1 MTLKEIIKRVATD
14 FGNNEFDKFIHEV
27 HFPKF
32 KNFAPN
38 SKVEFR
44 FPITVVVGPNGGGKS
59 SILHAVWGMPQGY
72 STSRFWFST
81 PVDPIDSSTGEQ
93 NRYWYA
99 HYIKSIDRQV
109 QCRKISGNKRNGYWE
124 PSRPHQGEG
133 MDKMPA
139 SNAKIAPFMSGSGD
153 RWNQVARTP
162 VYINSKAESSAFERF
177 FYYSAIDTL
186 EDKQDYFLRYS
197 KKLRD
202 AIDQNLSSLS
212 YYTVERL
219 FENYLIPQNLLDEI
233 NKILHKN
240 YKSARYLVHNL
251 YGKIRSPSVIFE
263 TSKRNYSECFAGS
276 GELAVV
282 NTVLALD
289 KIGTNDL
296 VLLDEPETSLHPGAQ
311 RRFLE
316 YLLKVVNDKKVQVVV
331 STHSPTFV
339 DLLPEEAL
347 VVLDETPEGVVARQ
361 KPTKVGAFHRLGQPS
376 PNKILILAEDP
387 LLSAF
392 VEFAGAKLPP
402 ELRPLIEVEP
412 ATVGASEMLSNQVK
426 AYSLAQSKV
435 VLVLDGDQ
443 KKVKDI
449 YDFDPENTTT
459 KQKQILISQLKA
471 LNVSLVGGD
480 DFFEEWAD
488 WCKKHVILIDQV
500 CAEQVLLMCLNPSH
514 PALTNEKSTNRKFK
528 SAVRSEMQ
536 SRSLDV
542 DPNTLS
548 STLKALLAFS
558 SADKPEQLQALADLT
573 EKLKAVIQKLAD
585 APC

>member
-1 MTLKEIIKRVATD
+1 MTLQELIKRAATD
-14 FGNNEFDKFIHEV
+14 FSNNEFDKFIHDV

-38 SKVEFR
+38 SKVVFR
-44 FPITVVVGPNGGGKS
+44 YPITVIVGPNGGGKS

-72 STSRFWFST
+72 SSSRFWFST

-93 NRYWYA
+93 NRYWYT
-99 HYIKSIDRQV
+99 HYIKSIDRKV

-124 PSRPHQGEG
+124 PSRPNQSEG
-133 MDKMPA
+133 MEKMPA
-139 SNAKIAPFMSGSGD
+139 SNAKIMPFMSGSGD
-153 RWNQVARTP
+153 RWNQVTRTP
-162 VYINSKAESSAFERF
+162 LYINSKVESSAFERF

-186 EDKQDYFLRYS
+186 EAKQDYFLRYS

-212 YYTVERL
+212 YYAIERL
-219 FENYLIPQNLLDEI
+219 FENYLIPQNLLDQI

-240 YKSARYLVHNL
+240 YQSARYIVHNL

-282 NTVLALD
+282 NSVLALD
-289 KIGTNDL
+289 KIEKNDL
-296 VLLDEPETSLHPGAQ
+296 ILLDEPETSLHPGAQ

-316 YLLKVVNDKKVQVVV
+316 YLLKVVNDKKVQVVI

-347 VVLDETPEGVVARQ
+347 VVLDETADGVVARQ
-361 KPTKVGAFHRLGQPS
+361 NPTKLGAFHRLGQPS
-376 PNKILILAEDP
+376 PNKILIIAEDP

-392 VEFAGAKLPP
+392 VEFAGTKLAP
-402 ELRPLIEVEP
+402 ELRSLIEVEP
-412 ATVGASEMLSNQVK
+412 ATVGASEMLSNHVK

-435 VLVLDGDQ
+435 ILVLDGDQ
-443 KKVKDI
+443 NKVKDI
-449 YDFDPENTTT
+449 YDFDPENTTV

-514 PALTNEKSTNRKFK
+514 AALADQKSTNKKIK
-528 SAVRSEMQ
+528 SAVRSEMHG
-536 SRSLDV
+536 RSLDV
-542 DPNTLS
+542 DPKTLS
-548 STLKALLAFS
+548 STLKALLAFPS
-558 SADKPEQLQALADLT
+558 THKSQQLQALTDLT
-573 EKLKAVIQKLAD
+573 EKLKTVIQKQAE
-585 APC
+585 ASS